1 MSKKPLVPVKRPT
14 KGKGRGKGNCRGL
27 KKLMKEVDSIAKG
40 LKEVKEVKGFKG
52 GGWFSK
58 STNKDVKEVVATNY
72 YDKLRVF
79 FENPEN
85 IANIKRLKEGLVND
99 VLGTMAIEGLE
110 VLWSWFEST
119 EKVEIEKAAIIKF
132 VSIIR
137 DINKLDQSHLNKI
150 INSKNLNKLTYI
162 DKISTLVMIKM
173 LIDVY
178 NSSDKEIIDVEVFD
192 LAIDNELIIL
202 IDKIIAE
209 FKGKKDN
216 DVLKD
221 LTADLINFKNI
232 KDDIISISQY
242 YNSDGYD
249 DDDTLKVLTI
259 VKNLKA
265 RRDNVLQRMKEL
277 MNKINIKKKRYL
289 NSNDI
294 LLYKSFLAI
303 SKEIKQKIK
312 NIEGDMIREKDF
324 FGMYNFDKYIDVDNV
339 KNIKRNLKKHQAD
352 INAGAKSSPNI
363 IYDYNKWYY
372 LYKDTLNNEKYI
384 YDFLKREA
392 PDVVDEEVEDEVEEE
407 VENNFSLDEDYSKEE
422 FDEDTPDDVILDTDI
437 ELKFEKLNNSNNL
450 KTVGGKLTTKYIS
463 TGNFVYILYEKKKIK
478 RCVYAKAK
486 GRGKYCKIKGDYMLL
501 SKLKVV

>member
-14 KGKGRGKGNCRGL
+14 KGSGKGNHRGL
-27 KKLMKEVDSIAKG
+27 KKLMKEVDSMAKG
-40 LKEVKEVKGFKG
+40 LNEVNGMKGLKG
-52 GGWFSK
+52 GVGWLSRG
-58 STNKDVKEVVATNY
+58 TNKDVKEVVAKDY
-72 YDKLRVF
+72 YDKLRDF

-99 VLGTMAIEGLE
+99 VLGTMAGGLD
-110 VLWSWFEST
+110 VLFNWFKSA
-119 EKVEIEKAAIIKF
+119 EKVEIEKTAIIKF
-132 VSIIR
+132 VSIIK

-150 INSKNLNKLTYI
+150 INSKNLKGLPYI
-162 DKISTLVMIKM
+162 EKITTLVMIKM

-178 NSSDKEIIDVEVFD
+178 NSRGVEIINIDDFD
-192 LAIDNELIIL
+192 FNDELIIL
-202 IDKIIAE
+202 IDKIITE
-209 FKGKKDN
+209 FKDNKDNKDN

-221 LTADLINFKNI
+221 LTTDVISFKNI
-232 KDDIISISQY
+232 NDNINIISQY
-242 YNSDGYD
+242 YNSDG
-249 DDDTLKVLTI
+249 DTDKVLTI
-259 VKNLKA
+259 VKTLKA

-289 NSNDI
+289 NSNNI
-294 LLYKSFLAI
+294 LLYKSFLTI

-312 NIEGDMIREKDF
+312 NIEDYMIREKEF
-324 FGMYNFDKYIDVDNV
+324 FGMYNFDKYIDIDNV

-352 INAGAKSSPNI
+352 INAGATSSPNI
-363 IYDYNKWYY
+363 IYNYKKWYN
-372 LYKDTLNNEKYI
+372 LYMETLNNEKYI
-384 YDFLKREA
+384 TDFLKREL
-392 PDVVDEEVEDEVEEE
+392 PEVVDEGIEEE
-407 VENNFSLDEDYSKEE
+407 IEDNFLLDEEDYSKEE

-437 ELKFEKLNNSNNL
+437 ELKLKSQKSNDTTTYM

-478 RCVYAKAK
+478 RCVYTKAK